1 MEGNPLTLAKN
12 YRKFVMQKLMGRIC
26 HLDGGAIDIKKE
38 AEKAEKIKKLEKK
51 KLPNTSLKSFK
62 KSEDSNP

>member
-1 MEGNPLTLAKN
+1 
-12 YRKFVMQKLMGRIC
+12 MQKLMGRIC

-51 KLPNTSLKSFK
+51 KLPHTSLKSFK